1 MEQWEYF
8 TTYIEANVK
17 GRKTR
22 KELQKRFG
30 KRKIPRYMVESLLP
44 ELNKYGAEGWEII
57 HMEPV
62 PGVGKRGDVLFA
74 RRWSNTY
81 FCVFKR
87 RKGVL
92 RVKSEG
98 NGTQATVPPAP
109 TLEQAQTTPTPAP
122 KPTSTATVYQTNNPL
137 PFQDDD
143 DVDL

>member
-8 TTYIEANVK
+8 TTYVEANVK
-17 GRKTR
+17 DRKTR

-44 ELNKYGAEGWEII
+44 QLNQYGTEGWELI

-62 PGVGKRGDVLFA
+62 PGVGKKGNVLFLGSS

-92 RVKSEG
+92 RVKAEG
-98 NGTQATVPPAP
+98 NGSQATVPPAP
-109 TLEQAQTTPTPAP
+109 TLEQTQPMTPSAP
-122 KPTSTATVYQTNNPL
+122 KATATVYQTSNPL

-143 DVDL
+143 VDL